1 MPFAGSKD
9 LWEKIRPVPPLG
21 CDVVIELLVEVTV
34 GDSGILGVAL
44 ATLNMSNI
52 QQKLIAVP
60 IIRKV
65 SNNKLHHPYVTS
77 SYIFI
82 DMIIPPGVTV
92 SVKYLYDNGE
102 DVIMQDFDIFS
113 DNYKQTRSVGLYE
126 HVVIDKKII
135 YTIIAKTK
143 DYKYI
148 L

>member
-9 LWEKIRPVPPLG
+9 LWERIRPVPPLG
-21 CDVVIELLVEVTV
+21 CDVVIELVVEVTV

-44 ATLNMSNI
+44 ATLNMSN
-52 QQKLIAVP
+52 QQQQSIAVP
-60 IIRKV
+60 IIRKALD
-65 SNNKLHHPYVTS
+65 NKLHYPYVTS
-77 SYIFI
+77 SYAFI
-82 DMIIPPGVTV
+82 DMIIPPDVTV

-102 DVIMQDFDIFS
+102 DVIMQNFNIFS
-113 DNYKQTRSVGLYE
+113 DDYKKMSSFGLYE

-143 DYKYI
+143 DYKYV